1 MLFFFFPSRKI
12 LPTHDLTTNEF
23 FFSWILIRPPHV
35 VVRSHFLL
43 PHAATVRH
51 RSLLGALRILEL
63 VPVQLGVKD
72 AGQDAGR
79 REVVAVILPE
89 SLLLVNGALRRAR
102 VRGQGSGR
110 HVVLVPLTRRARH
123 QAAQRVERVG
133 LARRRRVWDH
143 WFRLEKK
150 EERSTVAF
158 FLNPLEK
165 KGIRIW
171 GRKRRK
177 IWEEEL
183 EKEGEINNEIF
194 ERIEKNA

>member
-1 MLFFFFPSRKI
+1 MIPKYRYRSSTRYEISEIFSFAKNSPNSRPHNKPRV
-12 LPTHDLTTNEF
+12 L
-23 FFSWILIRPPHV
+23 FSWILIRPPHV

-63 VPVQLGVKD
+63 VPVQLGIKD

-79 REVVAVILPE
+79 REVVAVILSE

-102 VRGQGSGR
+102 IRGQGSGW
-110 HVVLVPLTRRARH
+110 HVVLVPLTRRTRH

-150 EERSTVAF
+150 KERSTVAF
-158 FLNPLEK
+158 SF
-165 KGIRIW
+165 
-171 GRKRRK
+171 
-177 IWEEEL
+177 
-183 EKEGEINNEIF
+183 
-194 ERIEKNA
+194 